1 MRHMILILCVLAL
14 AACTT
19 TTTTYP
25 DGRVVKVRAIATDAI
40 VEIAPVIVEGA
51 STIADLVRQI
61 REAEAARDAAQS
73 AEERAEWQAKAD
85 ALRAF
90 LETLRAPANINTGEK
105 IIMPDY
111 TAGFNG

>member
-1 MRHMILILCVLAL
+1 MKHMIAILIIVAIVG
-14 AACTT
+14 CTT

-40 VEIAPVIVEGA
+40 VEIAPVIVDGA
-51 STIADLVRQI
+51 STIAELVRQI

-90 LETLRAPANINTGEK
+90 LETLRAPADINTGDK
-105 IIMPDY
+105 IVMPDY